1 MSELNDPSAVT
12 RIAII
17 LGVPPATGTVQ
28 DVAEKLAN
36 LLSDNRH
43 WREKANGTD
52 AELVR
57 CRAEIQELR
66 AKLLESQRMTPKGG
80 DRGELARQVK
90 LGAKRMIQAGHPI
103 GSDQGNGI
111 MDMADLTLRLLGE
124 EAPCVDEWLE
134 MTQ

>member
-1 MSELNDPSAVT
+1 MSGLNESPVVE
-12 RIAII
+12 RIAVI

-28 DVAEKLAN
+28 DVVEKLAD

-57 CRAEIQELR
+57 CRAEIQELK
-66 AKLLESQRMTPKGG
+66 AALLESQRMTPKGG

-90 LGAKRMIQAGHPI
+90 LGAKRMIQKGHPI
-103 GSDQGNGI
+103 GSDRGNGI
-111 MDMADLTLRLLGE
+111 MDMADLMLRLLGE
-124 EAPCVDEWLE
+124 EVPCVDEWLE